1 MGVRVPPFALN
12 NLLNV
17 EVVLEKNLISVSDS
31 VQELELTYTPEEYK
45 EEVGK
50 ELKKI
55 QAKLQLPGFRK
66 GKVPPH
72 IIKKMY
78 GDALEYEA
86 AEKAANTL
94 FFNVV
99 EADKLNP
106 VGTPS
111 MTKFDFKPGEN
122 LKFTVRYETYPEVT
136 PVNYTGNNIEIPDHK
151 PADNILENEKNNL
164 LKRFAGYTAA
174 EVIDGTE
181 YKINVDYTLRHEEKE
196 DYAGASNNTDIDLS
210 ARDLFP
216 AFKEEVIGKKV
227 GDQIKF
233 KYIYDIKDISDDPSK
248 TYYEATIK
256 SIEKISIPEFNEE
269 LITANTSYKS
279 IAEWEE
285 AVMAYHN
292 DLADQKLK
300 EAFYREADEL
310 LLEKNQFTVPHA
322 PVHNYAYQLADDE
335 LKRAKERNQKLQLSR
350 DRIAH
355 LYEPYAERSLK
366 LFMIRDAIIKKENIT
381 LTDEKIQEKAEKD
394 AKMYNMPVEQLAEYH
409 KANSVSALTNEIFY
423 DFLYNG
429 NNIIKIDPEEYA
441 KKREE
446 KDNRL
451 AAEDAKKMEEHH
463 HEHDHDHEHHH
474 HDHE

>member
-1 MGVRVPPFALN
+1 M
-12 NLLNV
+12 
-17 EVVLEKNLISVSDS
+17 EKNLTSVSES

-45 EEVGK
+45 EELGK

-55 QAKLQLPGFRK
+55 QGKLQIPGFRK
-66 GKVPPH
+66 GKIPPH

-99 EADKLNP
+99 EAEKLNP

-111 MTKFDFKPGEN
+111 MTKFDFKTGEN
-122 LKFTVRYETYPEVT
+122 LKFTVRYEIYPEIT
-136 PVNYTGNNIEIPDHK
+136 PVNYTGNTIELPDHK
-151 PADNILENEKNNL
+151 PAADILENEKSTF
-164 LKRFAGYTAA
+164 LKRFAENRPA
-174 EVIDGTE
+174 EVIDGTD
-181 YKINVDYTLRHEEKE
+181 YKINIDYTLKHEEKE
-196 DYAGASNNTDIDLS
+196 DYTGSSNNTDIDLS
-210 ARDLFP
+210 ARELFP
-216 AFKEEVIGKKV
+216 SFREEVMGKKV
-227 GDQIKF
+227 GDTIKF

-256 SIEKISIPEFNEE
+256 SIEKILLPEFNDE
-269 LITANTSYKS
+269 LVTSKTSYKS

-285 AVMAYHN
+285 AVQAYHT
-292 DLADQKLK
+292 DLAEQKLR

-310 LLEKNQFTVPHA
+310 LIEKNPFSVPHA

-335 LKRAKERNQKLQLSR
+335 LKRAKERNQKLRLSR

-366 LFMIRDAIIKKENIT
+366 LLLIRDAIIKKENIT
-381 LTDEKIQEKAEKD
+381 LTEEKYLEKAEKD
-394 AKMYNMPVEQLAEYH
+394 AKIYNMPVDQLVEYH
-409 KANSVSALTNEIFY
+409 KANSVSALTNELFY
-423 DFLYNG
+423 DFLYNA
-429 NNIIKIDPEEYA
+429 NTIVKIDPAEYA

-446 KDNRL
+446 KDKLL
-451 AAEDAKKMEEHH
+451 AEKDVKNIEGHHH
-463 HEHDHDHEHHH
+463 HEHDHDHEHEHHH